1 MGGVQLPQDYKATIR
16 RQFTFYHS
24 APRRSW
30 YQLNRP
36 WKGERLSLPWS
47 QPVVLNSGPVDWE
60 SSTLTTRR
68 LLLCSIAPLLQL
80 KHFFWSTI
88 GVHYM
93 ADKKYKTC
101 LGKLCFEGQLQTHSF
116 LVELIFILLSLI
128 SPGDSLITCE
138 LDYMLLF

>member
-1 MGGVQLPQDYKATIR
+1 
-16 RQFTFYHS
+16 
-24 APRRSW
+24 
-30 YQLNRP
+30 
-36 WKGERLSLPWS
+36 
-47 QPVVLNSGPVDWE
+47 
-60 SSTLTTRR
+60 
-68 LLLCSIAPLLQL
+68 
-80 KHFFWSTI
+80 
-88 GVHYM
+88 M